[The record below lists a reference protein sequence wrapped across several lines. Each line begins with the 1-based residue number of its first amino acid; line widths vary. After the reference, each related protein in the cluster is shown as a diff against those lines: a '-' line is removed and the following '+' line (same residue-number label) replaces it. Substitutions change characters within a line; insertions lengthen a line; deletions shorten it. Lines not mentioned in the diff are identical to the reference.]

1 MNAAELLTLFDA
13 RAFDALAPW
22 MALTGGVLLL
32 LLASV
37 LSIPRAIRGFVI
49 LAALAAA
56 AALNLRLLAHA
67 PLGPVLAGSFT
78 ATHASAAWGLIF
90 IAATAIAWAFSRGY
104 YSEDRAFVPEHDI
117 LLLVTPIGMAL
128 MAGAQDLIVFFIGLE
143 LLSIPLYALAAFR
156 RNRARSVEAGLKYF
170 LLGAFA
176 AAFFLYGAALLY
188 ASTGT
193 LSIARMGEEALRQ
206 RIFESPMA
214 LVGVALIASSLF
226 FKISVFPFHI
236 WVPDVYEGSPTPITG
251 LMATG
256 TKAAG
261 FAFLLNGANL
271 LPSSA
276 ATSVAWIALLTMAVG
291 NLGALAQSD
300 VKRML
305 AYSGIAHAGT
315 LLLVLAGFL
324 AYGGDELERGRFLDQ
339 AARASIF
346 YMAAYVATAGG
357 AFGLLALLEREGRG
371 TSVESL
377 RGLASRRPVVAAALT
392 LFMLSL
398 GGMPATGGFLG
409 KWFVFSIAVR
419 ADLIAISVIGV
430 LLSVVAFAYYLR
442 IVVAMYMQ
450 APVELPLEHVS
461 RKHDEHERTLL
472 PATIA
477 SFACATFVIALGV
490 MPQWLLDVL

>member
-1 MNAAELLTLFDA
+1 MNAQELRTLFDA

-22 MALTGGVLLL
+22 LALTAGVLLL
-32 LLASV
+32 MLASV
-37 LSIPRAIRGFVI
+37 LSIPRAIRGLVV
-49 LAALAAA
+49 LASLAGA
-56 AALNLRLLAHA
+56 AALNLRLLAS
-67 PLGPVLAGSFT
+67 PPIGQVLAGSFT
-78 ATHASAAWGLIF
+78 ATHASAVWGLLF
-90 IAATAIAWAFSRGY
+90 VAAAAIAWAYSRGY
-104 YSEDRAFVPEHDI
+104 YSEDRPFVAEHDL

-156 RNRARSVEAGLKYF
+156 RNRTRSVEAGLKYF

-188 ASTGT
+188 AATGT
-193 LSIARMGEEALRQ
+193 LSIARMGEGALRQ
-206 RIFESPMA
+206 HIFDTPMA

-226 FKISVFPFHI
+226 FKVSVFPFHV

-256 TKAAG
+256 TKAAA
-261 FAFLLNGANL
+261 FAFLLSSANL

-276 ATSVAWIALLTMAVG
+276 ATSVAWIAVLTMAVG

-305 AYSGIAHAGT
+305 AYAGIAHAGT
-315 LLLVLAGFL
+315 LLLALAGFL
-324 AYGGDELERGRFLDQ
+324 AFDAGDALERNRFLDQ
-339 AARASIF
+339 AVGASIF

-398 GGMPATGGFLG
+398 GGIPATGGFLG

-430 LLSVVAFAYYLR
+430 LLSVVALGYYLR

-450 APVELPLEHVS
+450 SPVDLPFEP
-461 RKHDEHERTLL
+461 DEHAPHERPTL

-477 SFACATFVIALGV
+477 SLACAALVIALGV
-490 MPQWLLDVL
+490 MPKWLLDVL